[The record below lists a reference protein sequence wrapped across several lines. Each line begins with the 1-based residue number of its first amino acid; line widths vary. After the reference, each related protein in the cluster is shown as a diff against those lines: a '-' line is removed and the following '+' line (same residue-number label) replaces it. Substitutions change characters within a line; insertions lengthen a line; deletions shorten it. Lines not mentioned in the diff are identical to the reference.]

1 VAIIK
6 GEMLG
11 LQQPNRD
18 GNGSGNSAVNAYK
31 QNNLNINSQIKLVE
45 MLYEGILRFN
55 IQAIESIEK
64 GDIENRVYW
73 INRSASIFSE
83 LINALDLEQDG
94 TIAEYLQGLYQ
105 HQLKLLTDANAENR
119 ADLLEEVNSVVK
131 GLLDAW
137 RESNGAE

>member
-1 VAIIK
+1 LALEQK
-6 GEMLG
+6 KEGT
-11 LQQPNRD
+11 
-18 GNGSGNSAVNAYK
+18 GSSAVNAYK

-55 IQAIESIEK
+55 IQAKEAIEK
-64 GDIENRVYW
+64 NDIEKRVYW

-94 TIAEYLQGLYQ
+94 TISEYLQGLYQ
-105 HQLKLLTDANAENR
+105 HQLKLLTDANAEHKTEPL
-119 ADLLEEVNSVVK
+119 DEVNTVVK

-137 RESNGAE
+137 RESNGKE